1 LKRQSAGTPNHFL
14 QTARRQGPAVASA
27 VTIAAVAIFFF
38 HAPVEPVLGGCGLA
52 LAILFART
60 WSRLRASDRFRA

>member
-1 LKRQSAGTPNHFL
+1 
-14 QTARRQGPAVASA
+14 VASA
-27 VTIAAVAIFFF
+27 VTIAAVAIFLF